1 MAFFTKKNNKKRK
14 LKDGPSST
22 RKDAG
27 RGKESK
33 SSHFFETGQLI
44 EVSLFLLFSA
54 LIITICY
61 LGQKPKGP
69 RIILNQA
76 AQTRVVSEFQFQYE
90 SEVMAEAKAVAA
102 RAQVPPVFQRTFE
115 PFENFRQFINEL
127 NLSIAKNQIDYEE
140 EGREVLQAELLKT
153 ATTLI
158 ESSQLAVEA
167 ESISNLTKQTKPK
180 ERSALFN
187 DALSLLKEIYED
199 GIYSANSSETAGAQ
213 VTVIQLIDEDGRYNL
228 PDARSLAD
236 ALVALRVKINS
247 LSGNSATARA
257 LFDIFRGGLEPNL
270 LYSAIGTNRAIQRAL
285 DQLEPSV
292 IDFKE
297 GDTLIE
303 PGTMINE
310 ADIERIA
317 AYRQVEL
324 DRRGNSLIFNQLF
337 IERLILTTIL
347 LIAVYIY
354 LKQGLHGLQN
364 RNRAIAITAVSILL
378 NLLIIRII
386 MEIGESALINSR
398 PSLSMLPYVAPYA
411 LAPIIVAVLVGGAP
425 AVLSALI
432 VAVVFGIIQ
441 NNSVEFILIAFL
453 SGVVGAYV
461 STNIRKRSKLVRSGL
476 LAGATA
482 AIAAA
487 AIGFLNGFS
496 FGIVG
501 QQTLVAL
508 VVGLL
513 TGILAVGLLPVFEQ
527 LFKITTEIT
536 LLELTDF
543 NHPLLRRMQMEAP
556 GTYHHSLMVANLSEN
571 AAAAIGASPL
581 LCRVCCLFHDIGKL
595 VKPEYFTENQRDGVN
610 PHDEK
615 NPSMSALVIKA
626 HAKEGVEMARKEKL
640 PRVIIDVIRQH
651 HGTTLIQYFYY
662 QANERAKVK
671 QDGILQ
677 PFPAK
682 ANAKYKKKAKE
693 TIKVDE
699 STYRYDGPKP
709 AFKESA
715 IIFFADSVEAA
726 SRTLKKVTQPNVEE
740 LVERIFKDRIEDGQ
754 LDNCPLTFQEL
765 DQIRKSFIYTVLNML
780 HARVEYPRSDAER
793 TNDLEKGNAN
803 KTPEVTSDANAQSG
817 DQQPI

>member
-127 NLSIAKNQIDYEE
+127 NSSIAKNQIDYEE
-140 EGREVLQAELLKT
+140 EGREILQAELLKT

-199 GIYSANSSETAGAQ
+199 GIYSAKSSETAGPK
-213 VTVIQLIDEDGRYNL
+213 VTVIQLVDEDGRYNL

-347 LIAVYIY
+347 LIAVCIY
-354 LKQGLHGLQN
+354 LKQGMHGLQN

-453 SGVVGAYV
+453 SGVIGAYA

-671 QDGILQ
+671 QDGTLQ

-682 ANAKYKKKAKE
+682 ANAKCKKKAKE

-793 TNDLEKGNAN
+793 TNDLENGNAN

>member
-1 MAFFTKKNNKKRK
+1 MNHFPMAFFTKKNNKKRK
-14 LKDGPSST
+14 SKDGPSST

-27 RGKESK
+27 RGKESA

-115 PFENFRQFINEL
+115 PFENFRHFINEL

-180 ERSALFN
+180 ERSTLFN

-199 GIYSANSSETAGAQ
+199 GIYSAKSSETAGPQ
-213 VTVIQLIDEDGRYNL
+213 VTVIQLVDEDGRYNL

-303 PGTMINE
+303 PGTMIKE

-337 IERLILTTIL
+337 IERLMLTTIL

-425 AVLSALI
+425 AVLSVCSRYAP
-432 VAVVFGIIQ
+432 
-441 NNSVEFILIAFL
+441 
-453 SGVVGAYV
+453 GV
-461 STNIRKRSKLVRSGL
+461 
-476 LAGATA
+476 
-482 AIAAA
+482 
-487 AIGFLNGFS
+487 
-496 FGIVG
+496 
-501 QQTLVAL
+501 
-508 VVGLL
+508 
-513 TGILAVGLLPVFEQ
+513 LPVCS
-527 LFKITTEIT
+527 
-536 LLELTDF
+536 
-543 NHPLLRRMQMEAP
+543 RSAP
-556 GTYHHSLMVANLSEN
+556 GVMPVCSRCAS
-571 AAAAIGASPL
+571 GA
-581 LCRVCCLFHDIGKL
+581 VMG
-595 VKPEYFTENQRDGVN
+595 
-610 PHDEK
+610 
-615 NPSMSALVIKA
+615 
-626 HAKEGVEMARKEKL
+626 
-640 PRVIIDVIRQH
+640 
-651 HGTTLIQYFYY
+651 
-662 QANERAKVK
+662 
-671 QDGILQ
+671 
-677 PFPAK
+677 
-682 ANAKYKKKAKE
+682 
-693 TIKVDE
+693 
-699 STYRYDGPKP
+699 
-709 AFKESA
+709 
-715 IIFFADSVEAA
+715 
-726 SRTLKKVTQPNVEE
+726 
-740 LVERIFKDRIEDGQ
+740 
-754 LDNCPLTFQEL
+754 
-765 DQIRKSFIYTVLNML
+765 
-780 HARVEYPRSDAER
+780 
-793 TNDLEKGNAN
+793 
-803 KTPEVTSDANAQSG
+803 
-817 DQQPI
+817 

>member
-14 LKDGPSST
+14 SKDGHSST

-27 RGKESK
+27 RGKESA

-127 NLSIAKNQIDYEE
+127 NSSIAKNQIDYEE

-187 DALSLLKEIYED
+187 DALSLLKKIYED
-199 GIYSANSSETAGAQ
+199 GVYSTKSSEAAGSQ
-213 VTVIQLIDEDGRYNL
+213 VTVIQLVDEDGRYNL
-228 PDARSLAD
+228 PEARSLAD
-236 ALVALRVKINS
+236 ALVALRVRINS
-247 LSGNSATARA
+247 LSSNSATARV

-270 LYSAIGTNRAIQRAL
+270 VYSAIGTNRAIQRAI

-303 PGTMINE
+303 PGTMIKE

-347 LIAVYIY
+347 LIAVCIY
-354 LKQGLHGLQN
+354 LKQGMHGLQN

-671 QDGILQ
+671 QDGTLQ

-682 ANAKYKKKAKE
+682 ANAKCKKKAKE